1 MISCQQITYIVLK
14 SSGINTRAAPPRT
27 LVGVLACCHFV
38 GFGDEIVWPLRDYYG
53 KELFWLVHQI
63 TENSWKHKPKFP
75 VVNFA
80 FTNSTKRNI
89 IYLTRSKWKKAACRN
104 GRRSSSEQLRGA
116 RVDIEGG
123 DQLVCTSKMCRY
135 RGRGEQG
142 RPYVF
147 RGPWAKSTKGPLR
160 LDVCLLSVYTHSF
173 DRHKNNKMGVEKYN
187 KCFLKFP

>member
-14 SSGINTRAAPPRT
+14 SSGINTQAAPPRT

-75 VVNFA
+75 LVNFA

-104 GRRSSSEQLRGA
+104 GRRSLSEQLRGA

-123 DQLVCTSKMCRY
+123 DQLVCTSKMCRPLFPLPRY
-135 RGRGEQG
+135 NRERRTGSALC
-142 RPYVF
+142 F
-147 RGPWAKSTKGPLR
+147 LGPLGE
-160 LDVCLLSVYTHSF
+160 V
-173 DRHKNNKMGVEKYN
+173 NKRPLEARCMPTFSLYA
-187 KCFLKFP
+187 